1 DAGGRIKI
9 NGKKVSGIQD
19 YKSLT
24 GFVPQDDIMHRSLTV
39 WEVLYYNAVLRL
51 PPPSDPKVYGKI
63 VKQTMG
69 HLGIRTVANTQI
81 GDEETRGISGGQRRR
96 VNIGMELVADPTIL
110 FLDEPTTGLDSSSS
124 LAVVKALNTV
134 AAKTN
139 MTICCV
145 IHQPRFEIL
154 KMFDKVLF
162 LGQGGRTVYS
172 GPVDGAET
180 YFAKIGYPLPPYVN
194 PADFYMDVISGSVK
208 NERNVY
214 TSLFEEWEK
223 HQMMVE
229 EVGSEV
235 GEPNE
240 VGAME
245 EGGDKSQNIQS
256 NGSRSTI
263 EIDRP
268 SSQIH
273 INMKEAGRISDS
285 SQDNETVQVT
295 PSPIPSSIESC
306 EEERVLEKPKVVR
319 LGFFSQLWVFFRR
332 EVVLQLRM
340 SRTLLLDQVLTMI
353 AGAVLGLLFREVY
366 IYDVHETTVLGNII
380 SGLGAVVAATR
391 RFGQNRVV
399 FWRESA
405 SGINRVSYFFAVN
418 LAYIPVLLISPA
430 VYLSIYYS
438 IAAFLAPFYLHYAV
452 FLCGWYCLSGLG
464 YVMSL
469 MMTPRNSQ
477 MAAIVTVVIMALL
490 SGGSPELCK
499 LDDTFIATA
508 FYNLSFSR
516 WIAEA
521 IFEIE
526 AAENSQVLND
536 IISRVQIDN
545 HYDLQSYRICIG
557 ALLALGTGYR
567 LIALL
572 LLLFTK
578 RGQQK

>member
-1 DAGGRIKI
+1 MT
-9 NGKKVSGIQD
+9 SSSFCF
-19 YKSLT
+19 SL
-24 GFVPQDDIMHRSLTV
+24 
-39 WEVLYYNAVLRL
+39 
-51 PPPSDPKVYGKI
+51 
-63 VKQTMG
+63 QTMG